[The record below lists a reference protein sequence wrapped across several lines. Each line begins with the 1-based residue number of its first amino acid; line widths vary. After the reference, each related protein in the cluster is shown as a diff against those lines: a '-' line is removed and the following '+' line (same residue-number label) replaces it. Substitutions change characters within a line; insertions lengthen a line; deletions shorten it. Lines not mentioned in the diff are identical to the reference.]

1 MLGSVAGVENS
12 KERSAA
18 RAELVSRIAELEVQ
32 LSEARQELVA
42 LDEQSVVSS
51 PVQARFLN
59 DMAVPT
65 VTADSSSAEKISLF
79 IERFQGR
86 KDVYATRWVSSRTGK
101 SGWSP
106 AVRGGF
112 YTDAA
117 TPADYLVLDERVAEA
132 HLRGDPGSSPVAR
145 EFHVGIYP
153 MLEGD
158 LCRLLVCDFD
168 DADWRRDAAAYATE
182 CRRAGVEVLSEISR
196 SGQGAHVW
204 MFFES
209 ALPAAIARAAGT
221 ALLKRA
227 MNASPGMSFDSYD
240 RFFPAQDMLPRQS
253 AGRARLG
260 NLIALPLQGDCRR
273 RGTAVFADPETW
285 SPFSDQFAALSSVIA
300 ATQDQLTEIV
310 KSAERPNVGPAESL
324 PPRSKRAML
333 RSGARGRKGQRID
346 LRLDSTVHVPTE
358 QLPGSLITE
367 LKHLASVANPEFFRK
382 QAQRFSTYGTPR
394 YVTCFEHDEHEIRIP
409 RGLLDEAI
417 QRIEEAG
424 FTTRLSKP
432 RAKSRPSIDLEF
444 RGELRSEQS
453 ECVEAIKKHDS
464 GVLVAPPGAGKT
476 VIACAL
482 IAERAVPTAILVN
495 RAELLVQWRE
505 RLTQFLSI
513 EEKQIG
519 QLGAGRQKR
528 KGVVDLIMMQTIAH
542 RNGDPT
548 ILNEYDQ
555 VIIDECHTIAAP
567 AVEAALRQAST
578 SRWLGMTATP
588 YRSDQMDGLITMQ
601 CGPIRHT
608 MSSESNIDR
617 VLKIHS
623 TEFTT
628 DEPGTD
634 GPSIQAIYT
643 ELIHDASRN
652 ALLVDEIA
660 SAVAEK
666 RRCLV
671 LTNRL
676 DHLEALAEELGLRA
690 KVPVLSLH
698 GRLTSAERK
707 GIRARLAE
715 VVSAGEPF
723 VLVAIDRVAGE
734 GLDLPTLD
742 TLFLAVPISFK
753 GKVVQQLGRITRG
766 SDANGGAPATVHDFH
781 DAKVPLLDRMHA
793 RRTRVM
799 REEGFRTV
807 ER

>member
-1 MLGSVAGVENS
+1 MPSSVTSVEI
-12 KERSAA
+12 RSEQDAA
-18 RAELVSRIAELEVQ
+18 RAELVSRIVELETQ
-32 LSEARQELVA
+32 LFVA
-42 LDEQSVVSS
+42 KQALATLESKSKRSIPAQSKI
-51 PVQARFLN
+51 LN
-59 DMAVPT
+59 DLSTPAVT
-65 VTADSSSAEKISLF
+65 GQSSSAEKMALF
-79 IERFQGR
+79 MDRFQGR

-112 YTDAA
+112 YTDEA
-117 TPADYLVLDERVAEA
+117 TPSDHLALDARVVEA
-132 HLRGDPGSSPVAR
+132 HLRGNPGSDPAAR
-145 EFHVGIYP
+145 EFHAGIYP
-153 MLEGD
+153 LLEGD

-168 DADWRRDAAAYATE
+168 DADWKRDATAYVAA
-182 CRRAGVEVLSEISR
+182 CSNAGVNVLAEISR

-209 ALPAAIARAAGT
+209 PMPAAIARAAGA

-227 MNASPGMSFDSYD
+227 MNASPEMGFESYD
-240 RFFPAQDMLPRQS
+240 RFFPAQDTLPRQS

-285 SPFSDQFAALSSVIA
+285 SPFSDQFAALSSVAVATHEQIA
-300 ATQDQLTEIV
+300 EIA
-310 KSAERPNVGPAESL
+310 KSAERARVGPAEDL
-324 PPRSKRAML
+324 PPRPKKAAL
-333 RSGARGRKGQRID
+333 RSGANGRKGQRIE
-346 LRLDSTVHVPTE
+346 LRLDSTVQVPTE
-358 QLPGSLITE
+358 HLPGSLITE

-394 YVTCFEHDEHEIRIP
+394 YVTCFERDEHEIRIP
-409 RGLLDEAI
+409 RGLLDEAMR
-417 QRIEEAG
+417 RIEETG
-424 FTTRLSKP
+424 FTTKLSKP
-432 RAKSRPSIDLEF
+432 RAKGRPSIDLEF
-444 RGELRSEQS
+444 KGKLRSEQM
-453 ECVEAIKKHDS
+453 ECVEAVKKHDS

-482 IAERAVPTAILVN
+482 IAARAVPTAILVN
-495 RAELLVQWRE
+495 RTELLVQWRK
-505 RLTQFLSI
+505 RLMQFLSI

-519 QLGAGRQKR
+519 QLGAGRRKR

-548 ILNEYDQ
+548 ILNEYGQ
-555 VIIDECHTIAAP
+555 VIIDECHAIAAP
-567 AVEAALRQAST
+567 AVEAALRQANT
-578 SRWLGMTATP
+578 PRWLGMTATP

-608 MSSESNIDR
+608 MPSESNVDR
-617 VLKIHS
+617 VLKVHA

-628 DEPGTD
+628 DELGAD

-643 ELIHDASRN
+643 ELVHDASRN
-652 ALLVDEIA
+652 SLLVDEIA
-660 SAVAEK
+660 SAAAEK

-676 DHLEALAEELGLRA
+676 DHLETLSDELAQRV

-698 GRLTSAERK
+698 GRLATAERRE
-707 GIRARLAE
+707 IRGRLAE
-715 VVSAGEPF
+715 IMSTGEPF
-723 VLVAIDRVAGE
+723 VLVAIDKVAGE

-753 GKVVQQLGRITRG
+753 GKIVQQLGRITRG
-766 SDANGGAPATVHDFH
+766 SDSSGDAAAVVHDFH
-781 DAKVPLLDRMHA
+781 DSQVPLLDRMHA
-793 RRTRVM
+793 RRTRVI
-799 REEGFRTV
+799 RREGFRV
-807 ER
+807 VGR

>member
-1 MLGSVAGVENS
+1 MLSSVTSVENCG
-12 KERSAA
+12 ERDAA
-18 RAELVSRIAELEVQ
+18 RAELVSRIAELEAR
-32 LSEARQELVA
+32 LSAAKQELATLEAQSTISVPAQSKILTDSSVPPVTGQSSSTEKVA
-42 LDEQSVVSS
+42 L
-51 PVQARFLN
+51 F
-59 DMAVPT
+59 M
-65 VTADSSSAEKISLF
+65 
-79 IERFQGR
+79 ERFQGR
-86 KDVYATRWVSSRTGK
+86 KDVYATRWISSRTGK

-117 TPADYLVLDERVAEA
+117 TPADHLAFDARVVEA
-132 HLRGDPGSSPVAR
+132 HLRGNPGSGLAAR
-145 EFHVGIYP
+145 EFHAGIYP

-168 DADWRRDAAAYATE
+168 DADWKRDATAYVTA
-182 CRRAGVEVLSEISR
+182 CSNAGVNVLAEISR

-209 ALPAAIARAAGT
+209 AVPAVIARAAGA

-227 MNASPGMSFDSYD
+227 MSASPGMGFESYD
-240 RFFPAQDMLPRQS
+240 RFFPAQDTLPKQS
-253 AGRARLG
+253 VGRARLG

-273 RGTAVFADPETW
+273 RGTTVFADPETW
-285 SPFSDQFAALSSVIA
+285 SPFSDQFAALSSVAVVTHEQIA
-300 ATQDQLTEIV
+300 EIA
-310 KSAERPNVGPAESL
+310 KSAENARLGPTENLSYRP
-324 PPRSKRAML
+324 KRAAL
-333 RSGARGRKGQRID
+333 RSGAGGRKRQRIE
-346 LRLDSTVHVPTE
+346 LRLDSTIHVPTA
-358 QLPGSLITE
+358 QLPGNLITE

-394 YVTCFEHDEHEIRIP
+394 YVTCFEHDDHEIRIP
-409 RGLLDEAI
+409 RGLLDEAM
-417 QRIEEAG
+417 QRLEEAG
-424 FTTRLSKP
+424 FTTKLSKP
-432 RAKSRPSIDLEF
+432 RTKRRPSLDLEF
-444 RGELRSEQS
+444 KGKLRSEQS
-453 ECVEAIKKHDS
+453 ECVEAVKKYDS
-464 GVLVAPPGAGKT
+464 GVLVAPPGSGKT

-482 IAERAVPTAILVN
+482 IAARAVPTAILVN

-519 QLGAGRQKR
+519 QLGAGRRKR
-528 KGVVDLIMMQTIAH
+528 KGDIDLIMMQTLAH

-548 ILNEYDQ
+548 ILNEYGQ
-555 VIIDECHTIAAP
+555 VIIDECHAIAAP
-567 AVEAALRQAST
+567 AVEAALRQANT
-578 SRWLGMTATP
+578 PRWLGMTATP

-608 MSSESNIDR
+608 MSSESNVDR
-617 VLKIHS
+617 VLKIHT

-643 ELIHDASRN
+643 ELVHDASRN

-660 SAVAEK
+660 SSAAEK
-666 RRCLV
+666 RCCLV

-676 DHLEALAEELGLRA
+676 DHLEALSDELGQRV

-698 GRLTSAERK
+698 GRLAPAERRE
-707 GIRARLAE
+707 IRGRLAE
-715 VVSAGEPF
+715 IMSTGEPF
-723 VLVAIDRVAGE
+723 VLVAIDKVAGE

-766 SDANGGAPATVHDFH
+766 SSSSGDAATVVHDFH
-781 DAKVPLLDRMHA
+781 DSNVPLLDRMHA
-793 RRTRVM
+793 RRTRVI
-799 REEGFRTV
+799 RREGFRIV
-807 ER
+807 GR